1 MEKVN
6 MNVRVSKYTSQVL
19 GVIKEKFDLRDKSEA
34 LDRFADMFG
43 EKFVE
48 RDVRDDVVLEA
59 IRSAEVHVKKYGNRK
74 MSLSELRKLCG
85 VDE

>member
-43 EKFVE
+43 DKFVE
-48 RDVRDDVVLEA
+48 REVRDDVVLEA
-59 IRSAEVHVKKYGNRK
+59 IRSAEEHVKKYGNRK
-74 MSLSELRKLCG
+74 MSLGELRKLCG
-85 VDE
+85 VDK